1 MRRESQN
8 VKFEP
13 LETLRKIKTIVI
25 SSLALCAVAVSASA
39 QDLLVEQA
47 PLDKQMSLVDS
58 ISLRRMLL
66 NEAHLF
72 PSQELYPEWSND
84 RVHFEVE
91 RPDSFRIDLTDF
103 VMPTTNTKITDIY
116 GYRPRRRRVHNG
128 LDLKVQIGDTIRSA
142 FSGKVRIVKN
152 QGRRKGYGKY
162 IVVRHENG
170 LETVYGHL
178 SKWLVTE
185 NQYVKAGE
193 PIGLGGN
200 TGRSSG
206 SHLHFE
212 TLFMGKAIDPALLF
226 DFVNQDVTGDYYV
239 YRKAVRQVVDKK
251 TGKVK
256 TESAEAKYHKV
267 RSGETLSKIA
277 KKHGVS
283 LSTIYKL
290 NKGLNSRSKLRI
302 GQSVRYN

>member
-1 MRRESQN
+1 METFKNIKSLLLAAIISVVTTN
-8 VKFEP
+8 V
-13 LETLRKIKTIVI
+13 
-25 SSLALCAVAVSASA
+25 AA

-72 PSQELYPEWSND
+72 PSQELYPEWSNAK
-84 RVHFEVE
+84 VHFDAE
-91 RPDSFRIDLTDF
+91 RPDSFRIDLTGF
-103 VMPTTNTKITDIY
+103 VMPTANTKITDIF

-128 LDLKVQIGDTIRSA
+128 LDIKVQIGDTIRSA
-142 FSGKVRIVKN
+142 FDGKVRIVKN

-162 IVVRHENG
+162 VVIRHENG

-200 TGRSSG
+200 TGRSTG

-212 TLFMGKAIDPALLF
+212 TLFMGKALDPALMF
-226 DFVNQDVTGDYYV
+226 DFVNQDVTNDYYV
-239 YRKAVRQVVDKK
+239 YRKPVKKVIDKK
-251 TGKVK
+251 TGAVRA
-256 TESAEAKYHKV
+256 ESAEPMYHKV
-267 RSGETLSKIA
+267 RSGDTLSKIS
-277 KKHGVS
+277 KRYGVK
-283 LSTIYKL
+283 LSTLYKL
-290 NKGLNSRSKLRI
+290 NGMNSRSKLRI
-302 GQSVRYN
+302 GQSIKYN

>member
-1 MRRESQN
+1 MEQLS
-8 VKFEP
+8 
-13 LETLRKIKTIVI
+13 KIK
-25 SSLALCAVAVSASA
+25 ALLFAAIMSVVTLNVAA

-47 PLDKQMSLVDS
+47 PLDKQMNLVDS

-72 PSQELYPEWSND
+72 PSQELYPEWNNAKLHYD
-84 RVHFEVE
+84 AQ
-91 RPDSFRIDLTDF
+91 RPDSFRIDLTSF
-103 VMPTTNTKITDIY
+103 VMPTTNTKITDIF

-128 LDLKVQIGDTIRSA
+128 LDVKVQIGDTIRSA
-142 FSGKVRIVKN
+142 FDGKVRVVKD

-185 NQYVKAGE
+185 EQYVKAGE

-200 TGRSSG
+200 TGRSTG

-212 TLFMGKAIDPALLF
+212 TLFMGKALDPALIF

-239 YRKAVRQVVDKK
+239 YRKPVRKTIDKK
-251 TGKVK
+251 TGAVKVES
-256 TESAEAKYHKV
+256 TEEMYHKV
-267 RSGETLSKIA
+267 RSGDTLSKIA
-277 KKHGVS
+277 KRHGVS
-283 LSTIYKL
+283 LSKLYKL
-290 NKGLNSRSKLRI
+290 NGMNSRSTLRI
-302 GQSVRYN
+302 GQSIRYN

>member
-1 MRRESQN
+1 METFRKFRSLLLAAIISVVTTN
-8 VKFEP
+8 V
-13 LETLRKIKTIVI
+13 
-25 SSLALCAVAVSASA
+25 AA

-66 NEAHLF
+66 NESHLF
-72 PSQELYPEWSND
+72 PSQELYPEWSNAK
-84 RVHFEVE
+84 VHFDAE
-91 RPDSFRIDLTDF
+91 RPDSFRIDLTGF
-103 VMPTTNTKITDIY
+103 VMPTTNTKITDIF

-128 LDLKVQIGDTIRSA
+128 LDIKVQIGDTIRSA
-142 FSGKVRIVKN
+142 FDGKVRIVKN

-162 IVVRHENG
+162 IVIRHENG

-185 NQYVKAGE
+185 DQYVKAGE

-212 TLFMGKAIDPALLF
+212 TLFMGKALDPALMF
-226 DFVNQDVTGDYYV
+226 DFVNQDVTNDYYV
-239 YRKAVRQVVDKK
+239 YRKPVKKVIDKK
-251 TGKVK
+251 TGAVK
-256 TESAEAKYHKV
+256 TESAEPMYHKV
-267 RSGETLSKIA
+267 RRGDTLSKIA
-277 KKHGVS
+277 KRHGVS
-283 LSTIYKL
+283 LTKLYKL
-290 NKGLNSRSKLRI
+290 NGMNKRSMLRI
-302 GQSVRYN
+302 GQSIRYN